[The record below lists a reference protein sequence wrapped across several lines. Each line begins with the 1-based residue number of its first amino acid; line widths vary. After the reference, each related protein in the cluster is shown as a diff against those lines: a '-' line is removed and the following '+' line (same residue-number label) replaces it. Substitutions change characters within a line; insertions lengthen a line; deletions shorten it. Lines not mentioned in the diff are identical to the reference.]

1 MVLLSFGKRYHY
13 LLLFFQVTYQ
23 LKILTTALFS
33 VLMLNKKLSSVQW
46 GSLVLLFAGVALVQ
60 VQSISATSKS
70 AQDQNQLVGLIA
82 VIVSCLSSGFA
93 GVYVEKMLKQTTAT
107 LWLRNVQL
115 GMFGALTGLAGMFLK
130 DWGEVSERGLLAG
143 YTPLVWVVISQQ
155 ALGGL
160 IVAIVVKYADN
171 ILKGFST
178 SLSIIISCVASVFLF
193 DYVISLGFIFGSM
206 FVMAAIYLYGR
217 FQPPKTPTLP
227 VVSPPPESK
236 NQDTP
241 Q

>member
-1 MVLLSFGKRYHY
+1 
-13 LLLFFQVTYQ
+13 
-23 LKILTTALFS
+23 
-33 VLMLNKKLSSVQW
+33 MLNKKLSAIQW

-60 VQSISATSKS
+60 VQSISATSVS
-70 AQDQNQLVGLIA
+70 AQEQNQLVGLIA
-82 VIVSCLSSGFA
+82 VVVSCLSSGFA

-130 DWGEVSERGLLAG
+130 DWGEVSQRGFLAG
-143 YTPLVWVVISQQ
+143 YTPLVWLVVSQQ

-178 SLSIIISCVASVFLF
+178 SLSIIISCIASVFLF
-193 DYVISLGFIFGSM
+193 SYVISIGFVVGSVL
-206 FVMAAIYLYGR
+206 VMMAIYLYG
-217 FQPPKTPTLP
+217 QYQLPKTSPLP
-227 VVSPPPESK
+227 VASPPPESK
-236 NQDTP
+236 NQETP
-241 Q
+241 HQ